1 MADGNAT
8 RYDVRARQRSRYG
21 VKALDLAVPPTRDDM
36 MIDLLR
42 LRVTGWVGAP
52 STSAPAHDL
61 FGRYRSALSSHRSEG
76 LTGNLGFKGPSA
88 YFRSTGRP
96 DKRWLITELSLDARS
111 ETDRV
116 KVSLN
121 INLNPTRILHHRLV
135 GLPDRMARD
144 GLLAMPLEVFFA
156 AAAIEPA
163 DIALAGADNAVP
175 RPVEAQQKLGA
186 TFIDVFLEI
195 VEVQLRRL
203 VLEAIAPASAGFVH
217 LQEGTRL
224 VARSGDLTIVL
235 DWADLIVLYAEANFE
250 RRHSSAVALME
261 RLAHTVPQAHSETSL
276 RRYGETELGGRQLGS
291 PLIGFARTGNVQQI
305 YYAKYKDR
313 IRAETRYFKAVRNA
327 VRATRCQTELP
338 LAELLGQVRND
349 AVRRANQR
357 WATFCAMSAE
367 PRRATLSETAGM
379 MAMIAECAQAA
390 GVPFMPVFT
399 ALLISGGIDETGPG
413 GPAPRRLMDRLERAG
428 LISQQNLNARRR
440 PGEQRRH
447 ALTGDWLEI
456 VQRMKTAFGELGTQ
470 TNNA

>member
-1 MADGNAT
+1 MAMHP

-21 VKALDLAVPPTRDDM
+21 VKALDLAAPPTRDDM

-42 LRVTGWVGAP
+42 LRVTGWVTGP
-52 STSAPAHDL
+52 STSATPHDL
-61 FGRYRSALSSHRSEG
+61 FEGYRSALSSRRSED
-76 LTGNLGFKGPSA
+76 LTGNPVSKGPSA
-88 YFRSTGRP
+88 YFRSTWRP
-96 DKRWLITELSLDARS
+96 DKRWLINELALEARA
-111 ETDRV
+111 EADRV
-116 KVSLN
+116 KTSLT
-121 INLNPTRILHHRLV
+121 ISLNPTRILHHRLI
-135 GLPDRMARD
+135 GLPDQMARD
-144 GLLAMPLEVFFA
+144 ELLAMRPKVFFA
-156 AAAIEPA
+156 AAAIEPS
-163 DIALAGADNAVP
+163 DIALGGADNAVP
-175 RPVEAQQKLGA
+175 RPVEAQEKLGA
-186 TFIDVFLEI
+186 TFIDAFLEI

-217 LQEGTRL
+217 LQEETRL

-235 DWADLIVLYAEANFE
+235 DWADLVVLYAEANFE

-261 RLAHTVPQAHSETSL
+261 RLAHTVPQAHSETGL

-291 PLIGFARTGNVQQI
+291 PLIGFARTGNVQQT

-327 VRATRCQTELP
+327 VRATRCQTEHP
-338 LAELLGQVRND
+338 LAELLGHVRND

-357 WATFCAMSAE
+357 WATFCTMSAE

-390 GVPFMPVFT
+390 RVPFTPVFN
-399 ALLISGGIDETGPG
+399 ALLTSGGIDETGPD

-456 VQRMKTAFGELGTQ
+456 VQRMKAAFDELGTQ